1 MLNLNP
7 ELVNQDKIRKARRKR
22 MLKIA
27 ALPCLALFLCSLFI
41 FRIGVF
47 NIVYGVS
54 YDNQNYDV
62 ANSMTDFQGL
72 GNIIMPYLK
81 YYDGGVAKLNNQ
93 DYEGAEDDFRSS
105 LKENPPADVLC
116 KVYVNLSLSIE
127 FQADEKYRAESYED
141 ALVLYTKARSTL
153 YSNGCVDKSTDDKKD
168 DSKDAKAKEAAK
180 RIDRKASTT
189 MKKMNDMDDD
199 GDNPSGSGQDI
210 TMSEEQKKS
219 LQNLKERQAEAL
231 WNIQSRVRG
240 GSGYGTCT
248 SSENKICW

>member
-27 ALPCLALFLCSLFI
+27 ALPCFILFLCSLFI

-72 GNIIMPYLK
+72 GNIITPYLK

-93 DYEGAEDDFRSS
+93 DYEGAENDFRSS
-105 LKENPPADVLC
+105 LKENPPVDVLC

-127 FQADEKYRAESYED
+127 FQADEKYRAENYED

-153 YSNGCVDKSTDDKKD
+153 YSNGCVDKNADDKKD
-168 DSKDAKAKEAAK
+168 DSKDAKAKEAVE
-180 RIDRKASTT
+180 RIDRKASAT

-199 GDNPSGSGQDI
+199 GGNQSGTGQDI
-210 TMSEEQKKS
+210 TISEKQKQS
-219 LQNLKERQAEAL
+219 LQELKDKQAEVL
-231 WNIQSRVRG
+231 WNIQSQVRG
-240 GSGYGTCT
+240 SGSYGSCTLYGT
-248 SSENKICW
+248 KVCW